1 MENYLE
7 NFSVLGR
14 NFDLVFFLKV
24 NIVGK
29 KLYLFKC
36 YKCVMC
42 VYCIWYKLDLN
53 WYVCKYVIVIFS
65 CDICNMFFKIIGNVE
80 FYKWKEYVY
89 LMEEL
94 FLKEIMK
101 YMCKMCM
108 YVIMYSLDLICYV
121 RKYYIVKFYCIL
133 CNKFFMIFG
142 SFVYYKRFVY
152 GV

>member
-1 MENYLE
+1 
-7 NFSVLGR
+7 
-14 NFDLVFFLKV
+14 
-24 NIVGK
+24 
-29 KLYLFKC
+29 
-36 YKCVMC
+36 
-42 VYCIWYKLDLN
+42 
-53 WYVCKYVIVIFS
+53 
-65 CDICNMFFKIIGNVE
+65 MFFKIIGNVE

-94 FLKEIMK
+94 FLKEIMR

-133 CNKFFMIFG
+133 CNKFFMMLG

-152 GV
+152 GVQDVEVVMGLEGVELVKQIGGEIYSDLEMNEYKEVDINGNLNGIEYGSY

>member
-1 MENYLE
+1 
-7 NFSVLGR
+7 
-14 NFDLVFFLKV
+14 
-24 NIVGK
+24 
-29 KLYLFKC
+29 
-36 YKCVMC
+36 
-42 VYCIWYKLDLN
+42 
-53 WYVCKYVIVIFS
+53 
-65 CDICNMFFKIIGNVE
+65 MFFKIIGNVE

-133 CNKFFMIFG
+133 CNKFFMMLG

-152 GV
+152 GVQDVEVVMGLEGVELVKQIGGEIYSDLEMNEYKEVDINGNLNGIEYGSY

>member
-1 MENYLE
+1 
-7 NFSVLGR
+7 
-14 NFDLVFFLKV
+14 
-24 NIVGK
+24 
-29 KLYLFKC
+29 
-36 YKCVMC
+36 
-42 VYCIWYKLDLN
+42 
-53 WYVCKYVIVIFS
+53 
-65 CDICNMFFKIIGNVE
+65 MFFKIIGNVE

-152 GV
+152 GVQDVEVVMGLEGVELVKQIGGEIYSDLEMNEYKQVDINGNLNGIEYGGY

>member
-1 MENYLE
+1 
-7 NFSVLGR
+7 
-14 NFDLVFFLKV
+14 
-24 NIVGK
+24 
-29 KLYLFKC
+29 
-36 YKCVMC
+36 
-42 VYCIWYKLDLN
+42 
-53 WYVCKYVIVIFS
+53 
-65 CDICNMFFKIIGNVE
+65 MFFKIIGNVE
-80 FYKWKEYVY
+80 FYKRKEYVY

-133 CNKFFMIFG
+133 CNKFFMMLG

-152 GV
+152 GVQDVEVVMGLEGVELVKQIGGEIYSDLEMNEYKEVDINGNLNGIEYGSY

>member
-1 MENYLE
+1 
-7 NFSVLGR
+7 
-14 NFDLVFFLKV
+14 
-24 NIVGK
+24 
-29 KLYLFKC
+29 
-36 YKCVMC
+36 
-42 VYCIWYKLDLN
+42 
-53 WYVCKYVIVIFS
+53 
-65 CDICNMFFKIIGNVE
+65 MFFKIIGNVE

-133 CNKFFMIFG
+133 CNKFFMMLG

-152 GV
+152 GVQDVEVVMGLEGVELVKQIGGEIYSDLEMNEYKQVDINGNLNGIEYGSY